1 MNDFETRTRNV
12 KLFLALALAG
22 FLMTFIYPATID
34 SSDFSIFSMSDLI
47 DDIETMLVIP
57 LLGTVIWVVSFILMA
72 NQFVEDEYGFD
83 RSDCRGIGLWMI
95 PIAAIFFIL
104 FMAISSSHNIFQ
116 DLIKGFVEI
125 FKEIGLYMILGLFA
139 LSFMMIGR
147 KICSITGPKNFNI
160 AGYGFYGM
168 SAVFIIA
175 LLAILYVFSANSFS
189 AFKHLDFIADVTK
202 IISLLSVIAVVI
214 GFLIALFSPINRLGS
229 EESPE
234 EGNSYR
240 AEPTP
245 EQTDRWSAASQSSV
259 VESSRSSYAARSY
272 SAPAYSAPEPPAVP
286 VTEYSEPEPAAPMY
300 PTTGYSDE
308 TPAGS
313 SHPVESYPDAEL
325 IKMIQQ
331 PQLHSYADLEAATT
345 TLYNRS
351 TPFYIDGFR
360 ALTDEQLRDILTDT
374 TSYYP
379 ADVRAAAEEKRRRYM
394 RT

>member
-1 MNDFETRTRNV
+1 
-12 KLFLALALAG
+12 
-22 FLMTFIYPATID
+22 MTFIYPATID

-116 DLIKGFVEI
+116 DLIKGFFEI

-147 KICSITGPKNFNI
+147 KMCSITGPKNFNI

-175 LLAILYVFSANSFS
+175 LLAILYVSSANSFS

-229 EESPE
+229 EEAPE

-345 TLYNRS
+345 TLYNRR

-360 ALTDEQLRDILTDT
+360 ALTDEQLRDILIDP